1 MPYAANLEKLALPS
15 VAEVVAAAHAG
26 QLPVTPMPSS
36 DKPIYDAL
44 AIPHEAV
51 ANGGVEILRAG
62 LVDDE
67 LYVTARHAFNDP
79 AQWGEVLAD
88 ITRRLALLYSME
100 TDLTEAEALHRD
112 RGGLRRRNGREVV
125 PEQASGAGDF
135 HRRRAASPKRKAR
148 PRRRPRGA
156 NALRPPPSEPEG

>member
-1 MPYAANLEKLALPS
+1 MPAP
-15 VAEVVAAAHAG
+15 
-26 QLPVTPMPSS
+26 S

-44 AIPHEAV
+44 AIPNEAI

-67 LYVTARHAFNDP
+67 LYVTARHAFADP

-100 TDLTEAEALHRD
+100 TDLSEEEALAEIEEAYATEMGAR
-112 RGGLRRRNGREVV
+112 VV
-125 PEQASGAGDF
+125 GDP
-135 HRRRAASPKRKAR
+135 ASPEGSPEPVEGAAR
-148 PRRRPRGA
+148 PPKRTTSPAVESSAQPKAKRTQ
-156 NALRPPPSEPEG
+156 PPPKADD

>member
-1 MPYAANLEKLALPS
+1 
-15 VAEVVAAAHAG
+15 
-26 QLPVTPMPSS
+26 MPSS

-44 AIPHEAV
+44 AIPNEAI

-67 LYVTARHAFNDP
+67 LYVTARHAFKDP

-100 TDLTEAEALHRD
+100 TDLTEAEALTEIEEAYAAEM
-112 RGGLRRRNGREVV
+112 GATVV
-125 PEQASGAGDF
+125 PEQGSATSPESGADASQRKPSSAAKSS
-135 HRRRAASPKRKAR
+135 RRKRAK
-148 PRRRPRGA
+148 
-156 NALRPPPSEPEG
+156 PPPSKPEG

>member
-1 MPYAANLEKLALPS
+1 
-15 VAEVVAAAHAG
+15 
-26 QLPVTPMPSS
+26 MPSS

-44 AIPHEAV
+44 AIPNEAI

-67 LYVTARHAFNDP
+67 LYVTARHAFKDP

-100 TDLTEAEALHRD
+100 TDLTEAEALTEIEEAYAAEM
-112 RGGLRRRNGREVV
+112 GAQVV
-125 PEQASGAGDF
+125 PEQGSAAATSPESGADASQRKPSSAAKSS
-135 HRRRAASPKRKAR
+135 RRKRAK
-148 PRRRPRGA
+148 
-156 NALRPPPSEPEG
+156 PPPSKPEG

>member
-1 MPYAANLEKLALPS
+1 
-15 VAEVVAAAHAG
+15 
-26 QLPVTPMPSS
+26 MPSS

-44 AIPHEAV
+44 AIPNEAI

-67 LYVTARHAFNDP
+67 LYVTARHAFKDP

-100 TDLTEAEALHRD
+100 TDLTEAEALAEIEEAYATEM
-112 RGGLRRRNGREVV
+112 GAQEV
-125 PEQASGAGDF
+125 PEQASAAAGSAQATP
-135 HRRRAASPKRKAR
+135 RAAKRKASSEGKPSAR
-148 PRRRPRGA
+148 PRKRA
-156 NALRPPPSEPEG
+156 SPPSEPER

>member
-1 MPYAANLEKLALPS
+1 MS
-15 VAEVVAAAHAG
+15 S
-26 QLPVTPMPSS
+26 QS

-44 AIPHEAV
+44 AIPDEAT

-67 LYVTARHAFNDP
+67 LFVAARHAFADP

-100 TDLTEAEALHRD
+100 TELTEAEALTEIEEAYAAEMGAAAVED
-112 RGGLRRRNGREVV
+112 QSGDQNPAPNPRRKTT
-125 PEQASGAGDF
+125 PPPGAG
-135 HRRRAASPKRKAR
+135 S
-148 PRRRPRGA
+148 
-156 NALRPPPSEPEG
+156 

>member
-1 MPYAANLEKLALPS
+1 MSP
-15 VAEVVAAAHAG
+15 
-26 QLPVTPMPSS
+26 QS

-44 AIPHEAV
+44 AIPDEAA

-67 LYVTARHAFNDP
+67 LYVAARHAFKDP

-100 TDLTEAEALHRD
+100 TDLTEAEALTEIEEAYAAEMGAKVIED
-112 RGGLRRRNGREVV
+112 QPAV
-125 PEQASGAGDF
+125 P
-135 HRRRAASPKRKAR
+135 RA
-148 PRRRPRGA
+148 PRRKTAAGEGKPTPKPRRKKA
-156 NALRPPPSEPEG
+156 ALPPEAGS

>member
-1 MPYAANLEKLALPS
+1 
-15 VAEVVAAAHAG
+15 
-26 QLPVTPMPSS
+26 MPSS

-44 AIPHEAV
+44 AIPNEAI

-67 LYVTARHAFNDP
+67 LYVTARHAFKDP

-100 TDLTEAEALHRD
+100 TDLTEAEALTEIEEAYAAEM
-112 RGGLRRRNGREVV
+112 GAQVV
-125 PEQASGAGDF
+125 PEQGS
-135 HRRRAASPKRKAR
+135 AAATSTDNAANAPRRKAMSEATSS
-148 PRRRPRGA
+148 RRKRA
-156 NALRPPPSEPEG
+156 KPPPSKPEG

>member
-1 MPYAANLEKLALPS
+1 
-15 VAEVVAAAHAG
+15 
-26 QLPVTPMPSS
+26 MPSS

-44 AIPHEAV
+44 TIPNEAI

-67 LYVTARHAFNDP
+67 LYVTARHAFKDP

-100 TDLTEAEALHRD
+100 TDLTEAEALTEIEEAYAAEM
-112 RGGLRRRNGREVV
+112 GATVV
-125 PEQASGAGDF
+125 PEHGSAPAISPESAADASQRKPSSAAKSA
-135 HRRRAASPKRKAR
+135 RRKRAK
-148 PRRRPRGA
+148 
-156 NALRPPPSEPEG
+156 PPPSKPEG